1 MTLGEV
7 TTAAPC
13 IIPPT
18 ETAIEALGLMQDSG
32 FRHVPV
38 VDLGHRFRRGAA
50 RRAAISSVPATT
62 GAAGALDDRAQ
73 ARRARHQRPMNER

>member
-7 TTAAPC
+7 TTAAPS

-38 VDLGHRFRRGAA
+38 VDLGHRFRLGAA
-50 RRAAISSVPATT
+50 RRAAISSVPAATWRCWLPWVT
-62 GAAGALDDRAQ
+62 
-73 ARRARHQRPMNER
+73 ARRRGGQGTGGR

>member
-13 IIPPT
+13 MIPPT

-38 VDLGHRFRRGAA
+38 VDLGHLLPPWSRPSGSYIV
-50 RRAAISSVPATT
+50 RA
-62 GAAGALDDRAQ
+62 GDDGRCWCLG
-73 ARRARHQRPMNER
+73 